1 MLKSKF
7 AAAIASMILMA
18 SVSTPTF
25 AAEEKAAVNAEFEG
39 RVIGLI
45 ACNSNQNVVITLH
58 NEASD
63 EIKSFITE
71 AAPRGVLNPILA
83 KAYVSVGK
91 KDKPAVNIT
100 YDPNYTGENCGNET
114 VVGYW
119 NGYAK

>member
-7 AAAIASMILMA
+7 AVAISSMILAA
-18 SVSTPTF
+18 SVSIPSF
-25 AAEEKAAVNAEFEG
+25 ASEPETNVEFEG

-45 ACNSNQNVVITLH
+45 ACNSNQNVVVTLH
-58 NEASD
+58 NEQSD
-63 EIKSFITE
+63 DIKSFITQS
-71 AAPRGVLNPILA
+71 APNGILNPVLA

-91 KDKPAVNIT
+91 KDKPAVTIT
-100 YDPNYTGENCGNET
+100 YDPNYVGENCGNES

>member
-18 SVSTPTF
+18 SVSMPSF
-25 AAEEKAAVNAEFEG
+25 AADPVNAEFEG

-91 KDKPAVNIT
+91 KDKPAVTIT
-100 YDPNYTGENCGNET
+100 YDPNYTGETCGNET

>member
-1 MLKSKF
+1 MIKSKF
-7 AAAIASMILMA
+7 ATAIASLALMA
-18 SVSTPTF
+18 SVSSTSF
-25 AAEEKAAVNAEFEG
+25 AEDTVSDSAEFEG

-58 NEASD
+58 NESLD

-71 AAPRGVLNPILA
+71 AAPRGILNPILA

-91 KDKPAVNIT
+91 KDKPAVAIT